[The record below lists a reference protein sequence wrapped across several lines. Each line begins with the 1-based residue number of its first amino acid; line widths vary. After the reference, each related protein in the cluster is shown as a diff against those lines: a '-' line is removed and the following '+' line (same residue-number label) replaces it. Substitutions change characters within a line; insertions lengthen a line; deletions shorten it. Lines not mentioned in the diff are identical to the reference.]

1 MTEGEKMND
10 EALNMSIRKFLKTV
24 GVNSQLAIEKA
35 VQKAV
40 AEGKLKG
47 NEAFPAAMTLT
58 VGKLGLDIKFDGE
71 IKLE

>member
-1 MTEGEKMND
+1 MND

-35 VQKAV
+35 IQKAV

-47 NEAFPAAMTLT
+47 NETFPAAMTLA
-58 VGKLGLDIKFDGE
+58 VGKLNIEIKFDGE

>member
-1 MTEGEKMND
+1 MND

-35 VQKAV
+35 VHKAI

-47 NEAFPAAMTLT
+47 GESFPAAMTLT
-58 VGKLGLDIKFDGE
+58 VGKLNLDVKFDGE

>member
-1 MTEGEKMND
+1 MND

-40 AEGKLKG
+40 AEGRLKG

-58 VGKLGLDIKFDGE
+58 VGKLALDIKFDGE
-71 IKLE
+71 IRLE

>member
-1 MTEGEKMND
+1 MND

-40 AEGKLKG
+40 ADGRLNGK
-47 NEAFPAAMTLT
+47 ESFPAAMTLSI
-58 VGKLGLDIKFDGE
+58 GKLGLEVKFDGE
-71 IKLE
+71 IRLE